1 MPHDIKEKVIEHYT
15 EYKDWIHK
23 SNHDDYIK
31 KTFTKYLNNV
41 QKFMLSEDYSDGE
54 CWSGRTWLQEFI
66 HLTINLDKIR
76 NQNVLEVVPQFESLF
91 NAYNK

>member
-1 MPHDIKEKVIEHYT
+1 
-15 EYKDWIHK
+15 
-23 SNHDDYIK
+23 
-31 KTFTKYLNNV
+31 
-41 QKFMLSEDYSDGE
+41 MLSEDYSDGE

-66 HLTINLDKIR
+66 HLTINLDRIR